1 MIAFLIGL
9 GPKTLL
15 LTISSNL
22 MVLTLNDKEIEE
34 VDWRVGPP
42 LINVA

>member
-34 VDWRVGPP
+34 VD
-42 LINVA
+42 